1 MSDTT
6 GITGKKKKDLRGP
19 SPLHYFGRLV
29 MKITGL
35 LFILL
40 AAITLVFSCYE
51 LIMFLI
57 DGGIN
62 PIAMFVHI
70 AEYYLI
76 TVTFTLVGQAVL
88 NLGRYPDPKT
98 EDLGTLKE
106 SLLAMVVS
114 ISGVVFIEMILE
126 NKSPAELGIDILYVG
141 VAIASVAVGLGIFI
155 RLGMHKKVEEER
167 EKE

>member
-1 MSDTT
+1 MTDTT

-51 LIMFLI
+51 LIKYLI
-57 DGGIN
+57 HGGIN

-76 TVTFTLVGQAVL
+76 TVTFTIVGQAVL
-88 NLGRYPDPKT
+88 NLGRSPDPKT
-98 EDLGTLKE
+98 EDLGTMKNPAASRRV
-106 SLLAMVVS
+106 SLT
-114 ISGVVFIEMILE
+114 I
-126 NKSPAELGIDILYVG
+126 
-141 VAIASVAVGLGIFI
+141 
-155 RLGMHKKVEEER
+155 
-167 EKE
+167 